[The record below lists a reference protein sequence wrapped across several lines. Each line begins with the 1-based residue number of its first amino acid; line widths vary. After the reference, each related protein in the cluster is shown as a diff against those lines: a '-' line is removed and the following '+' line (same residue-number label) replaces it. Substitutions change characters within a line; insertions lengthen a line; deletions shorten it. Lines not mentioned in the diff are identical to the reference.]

1 MRICIASVQWLR
13 LVCVQSTFALL
24 HYLLNDLIA
33 HHLSLTTYRLL
44 LAAYCLL
51 LTAASCLPLKN
62 RTGHFS
68 RNSLPETIKLK
79 NTRLVVSS
87 FTVFG
92 RNQALL
98 LLEASDLFLF
108 WWISLILYIQRF
120 VSAFFGSDAVRFV
133 NRRHEDFS
141 ITNFTG
147 VSLFQKT
154 IDCLL

>member
-1 MRICIASVQWLR
+1 MNLCCKCSVTSFLIPHSLFAYR
-13 LVCVQSTFALL
+13 LP
-24 HYLLNDLIA
+24 
-33 HHLSLTTYRLL
+33 LTTYRLL
-44 LAAYCLL
+44 LLP
-51 LTAASCLPLKN
+51 ASCLPLKN

-108 WWISLILYIQRF
+108 
-120 VSAFFGSDAVRFV
+120 
-133 NRRHEDFS
+133 
-141 ITNFTG
+141 
-147 VSLFQKT
+147 
-154 IDCLL
+154 